1 MKIQF
6 KLALI
11 LGATIAAVVGLSCLA
26 FVGLQRDSLR
36 RSEVEKVHLLLESV
50 ERVGR
55 ESLLAA
61 DPLMLLDYL
70 RFLRRDKPEVR
81 HSRVLLDGEWQEVGG
96 PAAPEPADATTR
108 RQLEISLPDG
118 KASVSVELLLSTRL
132 LAERERRE
140 FSLMLRNVG
149 RAGAGLAVL
158 GLLLSIPLSWTLTRR
173 IVLMKKVLGAVAEGN
188 YTESVPA
195 DGADELAELGRG
207 VNDMSRR
214 LGELDAMKK
223 LFIASV
229 SHELRSPLEAIDS
242 HARGMSAQLHG
253 LDDATR
259 ARLESIHKNASR
271 LGHFVSS
278 LLEMSKIE
286 RGQLDYAPKP
296 NEIEPL
302 VKDLVLFLAPRAA
315 EASLALSG
323 EVEPGIAAFAFDQD
337 LITQV
342 LTNLVSNAIKFTPAG
357 GRVTV
362 SVKREG
368 PDKLVC
374 AVEDTGV
381 GIPAPALEKIFAPFM
396 RVPNSM
402 HANGTG
408 LGLAISKKIVE
419 MHGGRIAVESSAGK
433 GSRFYFELPLK
444 AAAASR

>member
-11 LGATIAAVVGLSCLA
+11 LGATIAAVVGASCLA
-26 FVGLQRDSLR
+26 FVELQRDSLR
-36 RSEVEKVHLLLESV
+36 RSEVEKERLLLESV
-50 ERVGR
+50 ERVAR
-55 ESLLAA
+55 ESLLAG
-61 DPLMLLDYL
+61 DPLMLLEHV
-70 RFLRRDKPEVR
+70 RFLRRDKPEAS
-81 HSRVLLDGEWQEVGG
+81 HARVLLDGEWQEVGG
-96 PAAPEPADATTR
+96 PASAEGGETVR
-108 RQLEISLPDG
+108 RLIEVSLPKG
-118 KASVSVELLLSTRL
+118 AVSVELDLSKRL
-132 LAERERRE
+132 LAERERLE
-140 FSLMLRNVG
+140 FALMLRNVG

-173 IVLMKKVLGAVAEGN
+173 IVLMKKALGDVAEGRFGE
-188 YTESVPA
+188 TVEAS
-195 DGADELAELGRG
+195 GSDELAELGRG
-207 VNDMSRR
+207 VNEMSRR
-214 LGELDAMKK
+214 LGELDEMKK

-242 HARGMSAQLHG
+242 HARGMSAQLQG

-286 RGQLDYAPKP
+286 RGRLDYAPKP
-296 NEIEPL
+296 SEMEPL
-302 VKDLVLFLAPRAA
+302 VRDLVLFLAPRAA
-315 EASLALSG
+315 EASLSLSA
-323 EVEPGIAAFAFDQD
+323 EVEPGLPAFGFDPD

-357 GRVTV
+357 GKILV
-362 SVKREG
+362 SVKRDG

-381 GIPAPALEKIFAPFM
+381 GIPAAALGQIFAPFM
-396 RVPNSM
+396 RIPNSM

-408 LGLAISKKIVE
+408 LGLSISKKIVE
-419 MHGGRIAVESSAGK
+419 THGGRIAVESSAGR
-433 GSRFYFELPLK
+433 GSRFYFELPFT
-444 AAAASR
+444 SR

>member
-1 MKIQF
+1 VKIQF

-11 LGATIAAVVGLSCLA
+11 LGATIAAVVGASCFA
-26 FVGLQRDSLR
+26 FVELQRDSLR
-36 RSEVEKVHLLLESV
+36 RSEVEKERLLLESV
-50 ERVGR
+50 ERVAR
-55 ESLLAA
+55 ESLLAG
-61 DPLMLLDYL
+61 DPLMLLEHL
-70 RFLRRDKPEVR
+70 RFMRRDKPEAS
-81 HSRVLLDGEWQEVGG
+81 HARVLLDGEWQEVGG
-96 PAAPEPADATTR
+96 PAAPDAGDTVR
-108 RQLEISLPDG
+108 RTIAVSLPDG
-118 KASVSVELLLSTRL
+118 KGSVSVELDLSKRL

-140 FSLMLRNVG
+140 FELMLRGVG

-173 IVLMKKVLGAVAEGN
+173 IVVMKKALGAVAEGRFGE
-188 YTESVPA
+188 TVEAS
-195 DGADELAELGRG
+195 GSDELAELGRG

-214 LGELDAMKK
+214 LGELDEMKK

-242 HARGMSAQLHG
+242 HARGMSAQLQG

-286 RGQLDYAPKP
+286 RGRLDYAPKP
-296 NEIEPL
+296 SEIEPL
-302 VKDLVLFLAPRAA
+302 VRDLILFLAPRAA
-315 EASLALSG
+315 EAKLALTAD
-323 EVEPGIAAFAFDQD
+323 VEPGLPVFSFDPD

-342 LTNLVSNAIKFTPAG
+342 LTNLVSNAVKFTPAG
-357 GRVTV
+357 GKVVV

-368 PDKLVC
+368 AAKLVC

-381 GIPAPALEKIFAPFM
+381 GIPAAALQQIFAPFM
-396 RVPNSM
+396 RIPNSM
-402 HANGTG
+402 KANGTG

-419 MHGGRIAVESSAGK
+419 THGGRIAVESSAGR
-433 GSRFYFELPLK
+433 GSRFYFELPLT
-444 AAAASR
+444 SR

>member
-11 LGATIAAVVGLSCLA
+11 LGATIAAVVAASCLA

-36 RSEVEKVHLLLESV
+36 RSEVEKERLLVESV
-50 ERVGR
+50 ERVAR
-55 ESLLAA
+55 ESLLAG
-61 DPLMLLDYL
+61 DPLMLLEHL
-70 RFLRRDKPEVR
+70 RVLRRDKPEVG
-81 HSRVLLDGEWQEVGG
+81 HARVNLDGEWQEVGG
-96 PAAPEPADATTR
+96 PAAAEPAGGTVR
-108 RQLEISLPDG
+108 RVVEVSLPER
-118 KASVSVELLLSTRL
+118 KPVSVELDLSTRL

-140 FSLMLRNVG
+140 FALMLRGVG
-149 RAGAGLAVL
+149 RAGAGLALL
-158 GLLLSIPLSWTLTRR
+158 GLLVSIPLSWTLTRR
-173 IVLMKKVLGAVAEGN
+173 IVLMKKALGQVAEG
-188 YTESVPA
+188 
-195 DGADELAELGRG
+195 DFGATVDARGSDELAELGRG

-214 LGELDAMKK
+214 LGELDEMKK

-286 RGQLDYAPKP
+286 RGRLDYAPKP
-296 NEIEPL
+296 SELEPL

-315 EASLALSG
+315 EAKLTLAA
-323 EVEPGIAAFAFDQD
+323 EVEPGLPVFSFDPD

-342 LTNLVSNAIKFTPAG
+342 LTNLVSNALKFTPAG
-357 GRVTV
+357 GKVLV

-368 PDKLVC
+368 PAKVVC
-374 AVEDTGV
+374 SVEDDGV
-381 GIPAPALEKIFAPFM
+381 GIPADALQQIFAPFM

-402 HANGTG
+402 RANGTG
-408 LGLAISKKIVE
+408 LGLSISKKIVE
-419 MHGGRIAVESSAGK
+419 THGGRIAVESSAGK
-433 GSRFYFELPLK
+433 GSRFYFELPLT
-444 AAAASR
+444 SR